1 MREPQLD
8 ATEPLLDVEG
18 LTVSF
23 DGFKALDGMSLRLTS
38 SSVRVLIGP
47 NGAGKSTLCDAI
59 IGHVRPV
66 SGRVVFKGKDIT
78 SLPEYQIV
86 RKGIC
91 RKFQTPGVLESLTV
105 EENLALS
112 ARRHRECWRS
122 FGRTL
127 SGEGRACVNETLEL
141 IGLAEKRNMLAG
153 QLAHGQK
160 QWLEIGIV
168 VASDADLLLLD
179 EPAAGMS
186 HGEAAQ
192 TAELIRRLSQW
203 HSFLVI
209 DHDMAF
215 VAQLDAP
222 VSVMHMGRLLKEGTL
237 EEVRNDPQVAAV
249 YLGRAEEVSRAC
261 A

>member
-1 MREPQLD
+1 M
-8 ATEPLLDVEG
+8 TEPLLDVED

-23 DGFKALDGMSLRLTS
+23 DGFKALDGMHLHLKPA
-38 SSVRVLIGP
+38 SVRVLIGP
-47 NGAGKSTLCDAI
+47 NGAGKSTLCDAV
-59 IGHVRPV
+59 IGRVRAT
-66 SGRVVFKGKDIT
+66 SGTVVFKGKNIT
-78 SLPEYQIV
+78 SLPEYEIV

-91 RKFQTPGVLESLTV
+91 RKFQTPGVLENLTV
-105 EENLALS
+105 AENLALS

-122 FGRTL
+122 FGWTL
-127 SGEGRACVNETLEL
+127 SGEAHTRAEETLEL
-141 IGLAEKRNMLAG
+141 IGLAEKRNQPAG
-153 QLAHGQK
+153 ELSHGQK
-160 QWLEIGIV
+160 QWLEIGMV

-186 HGEAAQ
+186 HGEAEQ
-192 TAELIRRLSQW
+192 TAELIRRLSLR

-209 DHDMAF
+209 DHDMTF
-215 VAQLDAP
+215 VAQLEAP

-249 YLGRAEEVSRAC
+249 YLGRVKEVARAC

>member
-1 MREPQLD
+1 MT
-8 ATEPLLDVEG
+8 ASLLDVED
-18 LTVSF
+18 LTVDF
-23 DGFKALDGMSLRLTS
+23 DGFKALDGLSLHLEPN
-38 SSVRVLIGP
+38 SVRVLIGP

-59 IGHVRPV
+59 IGRVHPT
-66 SGRVVFKGKDIT
+66 SGKVVFKGKNIT
-78 SLPEYQIV
+78 SLPEYEIV

-91 RKFQTPGVLESLTV
+91 RKFQTPGVLENLTV

-112 ARRHRECWRS
+112 ARSRRECWRS
-122 FGRTL
+122 FGWTL
-127 SGEGRACVNETLEL
+127 SGAARMRAEETLEM
-141 IGLAEKRNMLAG
+141 IGLTEKRNQPAG
-153 QLAHGQK
+153 KLSHGQK
-160 QWLEIGIV
+160 QWLEIGMV

-186 HGEAAQ
+186 HGEAEQ
-192 TAELIRRLSQW
+192 TAELIRRLSLR

-209 DHDMAF
+209 DHDMTF
-215 VAQLDAP
+215 VAQLEAP

-249 YLGRAEEVSRAC
+249 YLGRVKEVARAC